1 MSERTDLP
9 SISRLDSDRDAV
21 IIGVDSGPVSA
32 LISIEPR
39 AAPVDIERVIRTA
52 YQEARHSAK
61 VRSLGATD
69 ADVSDAV
76 EEVSGDD

>member
-21 IIGVDSGPVSA
+21 VIGVDSGPVSA

-52 YQEARHSAK
+52 YREARHTSR
-61 VRSLGATD
+61 VRSLGASD
-69 ADVSDAV
+69 AEVSEAV
-76 EEVSGDD
+76 EEVSADD